1 MSIFV
6 EEFGDSQAEAIIS
19 CLAEYNK
26 RAEQKGYPTIEAKFA
41 NIRQHNNK
49 LRVSCSLKVTKEG
62 KEDDKLL

>member
-6 EEFGDSQAEAIIS
+6 EEFGDSQAEAIIN

-41 NIRQHNNK
+41 NIRQQNNK
-49 LRVSCSLKVTKEG
+49 LQVRCSLTVNQPPVKTQAK
-62 KEDDKLL
+62 

>member
-6 EEFGDSQAEAIIS
+6 EEFGDSQAEAIIN

-26 RAEQKGYPTIEAKFA
+26 KAKEKGYPTIEAEFV
-41 NIRQHNNK
+41 NIRQQNNK
-49 LRVSCSLKVTKEG
+49 LQVRCSLKVTKKD